1 MTAIISFM
9 IPVDNSV
16 DTSTAQFDQT
26 ARTAASR

>member
-16 DTSTAQFDQT
+16 DTSKAQFAPT
-26 ARTAASR
+26 ARKAASR